1 MSNRLR
7 FTLPLLVTILLVAP
21 LLAACG
27 GGSSG
32 PAAVDVTL
40 TTYGISLST
49 ATVKAG
55 SVTFNVKNDA
65 TDLVHEFVVVK
76 TDLPADQLTLDAEG
90 NVAEDSLT
98 VVDEIEDIEIGG
110 GGELT
115 VDLEAGHYVLICN
128 VADHYKGGM
137 HADLTVTP

>member
-7 FTLPLLVTILLVAP
+7 FALPLLVTILLVAP

-27 GGSSG
+27 G
-32 PAAVDVTL
+32 PAAVNVTL

-49 ATVKAG
+49 ATVRAG

-65 TDLVHEFVVVK
+65 TDLIHEFVVVK
-76 TDLPADQLTLDAEG
+76 TDTPADQLTLDAEG
-90 NVAEDSLT
+90 NVTEESLT
-98 VVDEIEDIEIGG
+98 VVDEIEDIEIGK

-115 VDLEAGHYVLICN
+115 VDLAAGHYVLICN
-128 VADHYKGGM
+128 VAGHYKGGM